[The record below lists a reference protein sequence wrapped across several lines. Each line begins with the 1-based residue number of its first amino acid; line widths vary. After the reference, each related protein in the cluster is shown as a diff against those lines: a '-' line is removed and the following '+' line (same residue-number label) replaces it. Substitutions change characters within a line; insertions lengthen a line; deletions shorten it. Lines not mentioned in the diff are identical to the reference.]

1 MEQDFINYIK
11 FVNGLDVLF
20 VSKHNWVT
28 FFLTFLWV
36 MLFLF
41 VLDLFIVKYVNLLIS
56 KQKAI
61 EYDIAGKIEEK
72 ENSIKNL
79 KKYRKKSLLFLIIS
93 ISVFISGVY
102 FADKI
107 KDYKVHE
114 ITLLAKEKR
123 MLENKYFKQSLEG
136 IEKYNSLY
144 FDKSDLILFI
154 KDYDVYNQLIREL
167 NEKFYLNHQLTEEE
181 QELKKALEELNGV
194 SENKSSDSLTG
205 QEKK

>member
-93 ISVFISGVY
+93 VFIFNFGIY
-102 FADKI
+102 IADKA

-114 ITLLAKEKR
+114 VTLLAKEKG

>member
-79 KKYRKKSLLFLIIS
+79 KKYRKESLLFLIIS
-93 ISVFISGVY
+93 VFIFNFGIY
-102 FADKI
+102 IADKA

-114 ITLLAKEKR
+114 ITLLAKEKG

-154 KDYDVYNQLIREL
+154 KNYDVYNQLIRKL

-194 SENKSSDSLTG
+194 SENKSSDSLTE

>member
-61 EYDIAGKIEEK
+61 EYNIAGKIEEK
-72 ENSIKNL
+72 EK
-79 KKYRKKSLLFLIIS
+79 
-93 ISVFISGVY
+93 G
-102 FADKI
+102 
-107 KDYKVHE
+107 
-114 ITLLAKEKR
+114 

-144 FDKSDLILFI
+144 FEKSDLILFI

-167 NEKFYLNHQLTEEE
+167 NEKFYLNNQLTEEE
-181 QELKKALEELNGV
+181 RELKKALEELNGL